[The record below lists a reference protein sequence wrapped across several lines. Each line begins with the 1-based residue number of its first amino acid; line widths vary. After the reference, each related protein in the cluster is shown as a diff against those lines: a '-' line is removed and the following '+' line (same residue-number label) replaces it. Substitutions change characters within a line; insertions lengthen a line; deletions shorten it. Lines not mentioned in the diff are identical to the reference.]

1 VIDTRVRSNAYGGAR
16 AEAGSAKHPPSWA
29 TGIVDGW
36 RRHRDLLDNA
46 GSLLA
51 TTGLTSLLG
60 FGFWTV
66 ATREF
71 SQQAVGYGSASV
83 SAFTLL
89 GTIGLFGL
97 GTLLI
102 GELPR
107 RGADRAGL
115 VSAAVLACMLGSLL
129 LGLGFAVVAPRVSSH
144 FAVVMGTPAR
154 AALFVAGSVLTGV
167 TMIFDQATIGLL
179 RGGLQLTRNV
189 AFAVAKLL
197 VLPGAAIFL
206 HDAFGFGIVSAWVA
220 GMALSLV
227 FIAAWLRLKGT
238 HILNRPRWSIL
249 RELGWT
255 AMAHNWLNISLAVP
269 FTLLP
274 VLVTLLVSPS
284 ANGAFYIASMLC
296 AFLYVVPI
304 SLAEVLFA
312 VVASDPRVI
321 ARKLRVALRLSFAIG
336 IPGMIVLGAG
346 AHFLLSIFGRG
357 YSGEATVPLELLVVG
372 YPLAV
377 PKALYI
383 AVCRASGRITRAAVV
398 LTTFSVAE
406 LGAATVGALA
416 HGLIGLSLLLL
427 ACRFVEALLITPTV
441 VRAAFGH
448 GRHRLPAGT
457 VSEVVSGP
465 QPAPVAGNGY
475 RPQPAAP
482 AGNGYGPQQPV
493 HPAGNGYRPQPAAP
507 ARNGYRPQQPAP
519 PAGNGNGY
527 RPQPAAPARNSN
539 RAGGQLRPPDSRA
552 QDYAPAREPRSANL
566 AWNHQ
571 HHGSQGA
578 TPTAQLSTAAFAQ
591 RLDPLPDMPP
601 RSHRGAP
608 ESARNEKDKLDSV
621 AERPPSPYSRSP
633 GRSGPP
639 DGRN

>member
-1 VIDTRVRSNAYGGAR
+1 MTDTRVRSDAYRGAR
-16 AEAGSAKHPPSWA
+16 AEAGSEKHPPSSA
-29 TGIVDGW
+29 TRIVAGW

-46 GSLLA
+46 ASLLA

-60 FGFWTV
+60 FVYWTI
-66 ATREF
+66 ATRVF
-71 SQQAVGYGSASV
+71 SQQVVGYGSASV

-89 GTIGLFGL
+89 GTIGVFGL

-115 VSAAVLACMLGSLL
+115 VSAALFACALGSLL
-129 LGLGFAVVAPRVSSH
+129 FGLGFAVVAPHVSSH
-144 FAVVMGTPAR
+144 FAELMGTPAR

-167 TMIFDQATIGLL
+167 TMVFDQATIGLL

-197 VLPGAAIFL
+197 ILPGAAIFL
-206 HDAFGFGIVSAWVA
+206 RDAFGFGITAAWVA

-227 FIAAWLRLKGT
+227 TMAVWLRFKGT
-238 HILNRPRWSIL
+238 HVLVRPHWSIL

-255 AMAHNWLNISLAVP
+255 AMAHNWLNISQAVP
-269 FTLLP
+269 FTVVP

-284 ANGAFYIASMLC
+284 ANGAYYIASMLSS
-296 AFLYVVPI
+296 FLFFVPI

-321 ARKLRVALRLSFAIG
+321 ARKLRVALRLSFMIG
-336 IPGMIVLGAG
+336 LPGMIVLGAG
-346 AHFLLSIFGRG
+346 AHFLLSMFGRG
-357 YSGEATVPLELLVVG
+357 YASDGTVPLELLALS
-372 YPLAV
+372 YPLGV

-398 LTTFSVAE
+398 LTTFSAAE
-406 LGAATVGALA
+406 LGVATVGALA
-416 HGLIGLSLLLL
+416 HGLLGLSLMLL

-448 GRHRLPAGT
+448 GRHRRPAGT
-457 VSEVVSGP
+457 VSEVVSDP
-465 QPAPVAGNGY
+465 
-475 RPQPAAP
+475 
-482 AGNGYGPQQPV
+482 
-493 HPAGNGYRPQPAAP
+493 
-507 ARNGYRPQQPAP
+507 QPAP
-519 PAGNGNGY
+519 PARNGN
-527 RPQPAAPARNSN
+527 RPQ
-539 RAGGQLRPPDSRA
+539 GQLRPPDPRA
-552 QDYAPAREPRSANL
+552 RGYAPTREPRSASL
-566 AWNHQ
+566 ALNHQ
-571 HHGSQGA
+571 HHGAQGA
-578 TPTAQLSTAAFAQ
+578 GPAARLSPAAFAS
-591 RLDPLPDMPP
+591 RIDPLPDTPP
-601 RSHRGAP
+601 GSHRGAP
-608 ESARNEKDKLDSV
+608 ESVRKEKDELDAA